1 MKTSSSSSAAFS
13 KGENKIKNPKESGLA
28 ALLHREIKTTP
39 PFGYKH
45 LQKPGPDLGMI
56 KYLLSASGEDPR
68 SFLAG

>member
-1 MKTSSSSSAAFS
+1 MKTSSSFSAAFS
-13 KGENKIKNPKESGLA
+13 KGENKKNPKESGPA
-28 ALLHREIKTTP
+28 ALLHREINTTP